1 MKLKQGADPANKIN
15 VKDSRGMRFCGLG
28 GFRRDRTPRLRERRG
43 PRRRLQRME
52 RRGASDDR
60 TRVLRNL
67 TALRKVDRFDER
79 QD

>member
-1 MKLKQGADPANKIN
+1 MKLKPGADPANRIN

-28 GFRRDRTPRLRERRG
+28 AFVGTGRLGFENVAVLDG
-43 PRRRLQRME
+43 GFNAME

-67 TALRKVDRFDER
+67 TALRKIDRFDER